1 MMGKYWTAICQ
12 RALLALVLAPAPA
25 AAMRGADGQNLP
37 PSAIAEGRRIALSPR
52 LGNCT
57 ACHAIA
63 GTSADGNLGP
73 ALRDIRRLFP
83 NKAALFAEIYD
94 PTIMAPRTAMPPF
107 GKYRILTSGQIQKL
121 VDFLWTL

>member
-1 MMGKYWTAICQ
+1 MKLKHRVAVCCW
-12 RALLALVLAPAPA
+12 ALLSLAAKAGA
-25 AAMRGADGQNLP
+25 ATMPGHPGLAGGTVIEGR
-37 PSAIAEGRRIALSPR
+37 AIALDPR

-73 ALRDIRRLFP
+73 TLRGMHRLFP

-94 PTIMAPRTAMPPF
+94 PTIAAPRTVMPPF
-107 GKYRILTSGQIQKL
+107 GKYRILNRSQIQKL
-121 VDFLWTL
+121 VDFLWTR